1 MKRIETVI
9 QPSSVDAVQQALTAA
24 GVTRLT
30 LSDVRT
36 MGSQKSR
43 MLYRGNE
50 YVVDFM
56 PKVRLEILVPND
68 FVNRVVKVIRS
79 TARSAH
85 LGDETGTILIFPVEG
100 LDLERQPQERA
111 RRDEGHRVD
120 RQTRQS

>member
-9 QPSSVDAVQQALTAA
+9 KPSSVDAVQQALKAA
-24 GVTRLT
+24 GVSGLT

-36 MGSQKSR
+36 MGGQKSR

-50 YVVDFM
+50 YEVDFM

-79 TARSAH
+79 VARSTH
-85 LGDETGTILIFPVEG
+85 LGDELGTILVFPVEAAHSVFSVATSVG
-100 LDLERQPQERA
+100 
-111 RRDEGHRVD
+111 
-120 RQTRQS
+120 